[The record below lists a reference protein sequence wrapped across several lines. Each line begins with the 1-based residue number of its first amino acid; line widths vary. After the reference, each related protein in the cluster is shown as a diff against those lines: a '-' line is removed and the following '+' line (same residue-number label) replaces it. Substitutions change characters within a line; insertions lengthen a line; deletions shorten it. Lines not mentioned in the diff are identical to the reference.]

1 MTWTLDMEAVFGYA
15 ENVLNSMMP
24 MVYVTA
30 GLSLGF
36 IVVSKIIS
44 AFR

>member
-1 MTWTLDMEAVFGYA
+1 MTWTLDMNQIYAHA
-15 ENVLNSMMP
+15 ENVISSMLP
-24 MVYVTA
+24 MVYLLA

-36 IVVSKIIS
+36 VVVSKIVS

>member
-1 MTWTLDMEAVFGYA
+1 MTWTLDMSQVYAHA
-15 ENVLNSMMP
+15 ENVISSMMP
-24 MVYVTA
+24 MVYLTA

-44 AFR
+44 AFK

>member
-1 MTWTLDMEAVFGYA
+1 MTWTLDMSQIYAHA
-15 ENVLNSMMP
+15 ENVITSMMP
-24 MVYVTA
+24 MVYLTA

-36 IVVSKIIS
+36 VVVSKIIS

>member
-1 MTWTLDMEAVFGYA
+1 MSWTLNMSQVYGHA
-15 ENVLNSMMP
+15 ENVISSMMP
-24 MVYVTA
+24 MVYLTA

-44 AFR
+44 AFK

>member
-1 MTWTLDMEAVFGYA
+1 MSFDLDITKIFGYA
-15 ENVLNSMMP
+15 DDIIEAMLPVI
-24 MVYVTA
+24 YVVA

-36 IVVSKIIS
+36 VVVNKIIS

>member
-1 MTWTLDMEAVFGYA
+1 MTWTLDMSQVYAHA
-15 ENVLNSMMP
+15 ENVINSMMP
-24 MVYVTA
+24 MVYLTA

-44 AFR
+44 AFK